1 MNLKSVLFAILLV
14 SCFFLA
20 GLQTVSAADW
30 RPAGNSQFDASR
42 ITRVSP
48 SLIRVWEKAVYPDA
62 MLFQMQK
69 LSGLDYSRY
78 AYSIDLRQVDCKK
91 RLLGGLNNTDYDS
104 SGNVIRTEKFKK
116 IIMNEVPPGS
126 GGEAFVTAVCNHVD
140 KETKGKKR

>member
-1 MNLKSVLFAILLV
+1 MNLKPVLFAMLLV
-14 SCFFLA
+14 PCLFLA

-48 SLIRVWEKAVYPDA
+48 SVIRVWEKAVYPDA
-62 MLFQMQK
+62 ILSQMQK

-91 RLLGGLNNTDYDS
+91 RLLGGV
-104 SGNVIRTEKFKK
+104 SGTEYNRNGSPIHTETYKK
-116 IIMNEVPPGS
+116 VIMNEVPPGS
-126 GGEAFVTAVCNHVD
+126 HGESFVVAVCNYVE
-140 KETKGKKR
+140 KEAKKKKK

>member
-1 MNLKSVLFAILLV
+1 MNLKPVLFAMLLV
-14 SCFFLA
+14 PCLFLA

-42 ITRVSP
+42 VTRVSP
-48 SLIRVWEKAVYPDA
+48 SVIRVWEKAVYPDA
-62 MLFQMQK
+62 MLSQIQK

-116 IIMNEVPPGS
+116 VIMNEVPPGT
-126 GGEAFVTAVCNHVD
+126 GGEAFVTALCNHAD
-140 KETKGKKR
+140 KDTKGKKR